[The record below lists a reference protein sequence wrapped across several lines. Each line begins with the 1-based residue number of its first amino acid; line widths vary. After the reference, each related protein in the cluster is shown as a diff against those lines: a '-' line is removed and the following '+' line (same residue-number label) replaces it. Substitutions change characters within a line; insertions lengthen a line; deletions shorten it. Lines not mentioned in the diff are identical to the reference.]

1 MSTTLSTKKLG
12 FTASENFKESFFE
25 ASPTI
30 GYIFIGNHLAYPNET
45 SPTTLTDSVF
55 EEKAI
60 WDNMFAA
67 KKITGNDVELV
78 IPKVS
83 WTGSTKYKQFDDV
96 VAVEDLLTG
105 DNTLNVKPMYVV
117 TTNKDVY
124 KCLSNNS
131 SANSTVEPTGDYVSS
146 NGNVATADGYLW
158 KYMYHIPT
166 SSKFTSDEWV
176 PAPTSTNEL
185 DYGVDK
191 IGVVDGELTTI
202 VVTNT
207 GSGYYENNVD
217 VLAVFTSSC

>member
-67 KKITGNDVELV
+67 KKITGNDLELV

-83 WTGSTKYKQFDDV
+83 WTGSTKYKQFDAGFMYD
-96 VAVEDLLTG
+96 
-105 DNTLNVKPMYVV
+105 TLKV
-117 TTNKDVY
+117 TPD
-124 KCLSNNS
+124 
-131 SANSTVEPTGDYVSS
+131 P
-146 NGNVATADGYLW
+146 
-158 KYMYHIPT
+158 
-166 SSKFTSDEWV
+166 SKFKDDEKIFFQFKPLIEYLNKKRFSNFTETQMGARIRDLGGDSTKRRIRKNKKLVHLWYV
-176 PAPTSTNEL
+176 PEDFAERDEKEL
-185 DYGVDK
+185 KTPNMKEQVPF
-191 IGVVDGELTTI
+191 
-202 VVTNT
+202 
-207 GSGYYENNVD
+207 
-217 VLAVFTSSC
+217 A